1 MTVRIGDAMR
11 RGALSHGDDGAPDV
25 DFMQVD
31 WFLYADQQLEE
42 VIERFALTPKSERAI
57 AAGSVTPWEP
67 GGISE
72 AQLAAGQEAALRR
85 GVPYDSHGASV

>member
-1 MTVRIGDAMR
+1 MR

-31 WFLYADQQLEE
+31 WFSYAAQPLEK
-42 VIERFALTPKSERAI
+42 VIERFGLPPKSERAV
-57 AAGSVTPWEP
+57 AAGSVTLWEP

-72 AQLAAGQEAALRR
+72 TQLAAGREAARRR